1 MTIDEV
7 YRLVQTF
14 SNKEQRGFITPK
26 DFNLLAK
33 QAELELYNKRLS
45 VVMEKSQPKKVA
57 GYYGESL
64 SPLVAEQDISH
75 FLTLTELGGM
85 SSNNSIPSYG
95 SDGTSSSFNYI
106 KSIYTLQSDDFGI
119 NTNIPVEIVSVE
131 NLQQVLR
138 SSLAK
143 PSIEYPVALLSA
155 GSDGTT
161 SKRISIFPD
170 TISEVYIWHYTYTN
184 NPKWN
189 YVTIAGK
196 PVYDASNSVGFVL
209 SPNTHGEIVIKILE
223 YLGVSI
229 READVVQY
237 ATNKEVK
244 ADS

>member
-14 SNKEQRGFITPK
+14 SNKEQRGFISPK

-45 VVMEKSQPKKVA
+45 IVMEKSQPKKAA

-64 SPLVAEQDISH
+64 SPLVAEQDISP
-75 FLTLTELGGM
+75 FLL
-85 SSNNSIPSYG
+85 Y
-95 SDGTSSSFNYI
+95 GTSTISATETISGFDYI
-106 KSIYTLQSDDFGI
+106 KSIYALPSDELDI
-119 NTNIPVEIVSVE
+119 NTNIPVEIVSAE

-143 PSIEYPVALLSA
+143 PSIENPIALLSG
-155 GSDGTT
+155 GSSG

-170 TISEVYIWHYTYTN
+170 TISKIYIWHYTYTN

-196 PVYDASNSVGFVL
+196 PVYDASNSVGFML

-229 READVVQY
+229 REAEVVQY
-237 ATNKEVK
+237 AQANELK

>member
-14 SNKEQRGFITPK
+14 SNKEQRGFIAPK

-45 VVMEKSQPKKVA
+45 IVMEKSQPKKVA
-57 GYYGESL
+57 GYYSESL
-64 SPLVAEQDISH
+64 SPLVAEQDISP
-75 FLTLTELGGM
+75 FLLQTEFDIEDFNTPTLGATGKT
-85 SSNNSIPSYG
+85 N
-95 SDGTSSSFNYI
+95 DFNYI
-106 KSIYTLQSDDFGI
+106 KLIYALPSDELNI
-119 NTNIPVEIVSVE
+119 NTNIPVEIVSVD

-143 PSIEYPVALLSA
+143 PSIEYPVALLSGGTS
-155 GSDGTT
+155 GSN
-161 SKRISIFPD
+161 KRISVFPD
-170 TISEVYIWHYTYTN
+170 TISKLYIWHYTYSN

-196 PVYDASNSVGFVL
+196 PVYDASSSVGFML

-229 READVVQY
+229 REAEVTQY

>member
-57 GYYGESL
+57 GYYGEGL
-64 SPLVAEQDISH
+64 SPIVAEQDISP
-75 FLTLTELGGM
+75 FLNKTLW
-85 SSNNSIPSYG
+85 SVSYNSAENFQGAYATG
-95 SDGTSSSFNYI
+95 DDFEYI
-106 KSIYTLQSDDFGI
+106 KSISALPSDELDI
-119 NTNIPVEIVSVE
+119 NTNIPIEIVSVE

-155 GSDGTT
+155 GST
-161 SKRISIFPD
+161 SGGKRISIFPD
-170 TISEVYIWHYTYTN
+170 TISKVYIWHYTYIN

-196 PVYDASNSVGFVL
+196 PVYDASNSVGFML
-209 SPNTHGEIVIKILE
+209 NSNTHGEIVIKILE